1 MPMTTRLGARRQAKG
16 YALLEALIAVLV
28 TAIGF
33 VGAARMQTS
42 GMAMTNSAQTRQK
55 ASLLAYQMADRVRAN
70 KRGADAGAYNA
81 VATGST
87 TCLTAGGGCSPAALA
102 VADYTEWLQQD
113 VQNQLKNGD
122 GKVCLVT
129 ATARTTCNAAGD
141 FLAVILTWEDSVGAS
156 SLSTTVCHWTP
167 TASPTYCQ

>member
-1 MPMTTRLGARRQAKG
+1 MSMTPRLGARRHAQG

-33 VGAARMQTS
+33 IGAARMQTT

-81 VATGST
+81 VAAGLK
-87 TCLTAGGGCSPAALA
+87 TCLTAAGGCSSAQLA
-102 VADYTEWLQQD
+102 VADYTEWLEQD
-113 VQNQLKNGD
+113 VRNQLKNGD

-129 ATARTTCNAAGD
+129 ATARTTCNPGGD